1 MLEAFPWIAVV
12 DDDPSV
18 RNALRR
24 TLRVRGFQ
32 TKTYGSAQE
41 FLAGLAHGLPQC
53 LILDLQMPQMSGLDL
68 LHHLKHQ
75 EIQIPTIIITAHS
88 EVELRERCESAGA
101 VGFLLKPL
109 QDASLFATIAD
120 ASAAALSRGHRP
132 PQT

>member
-41 FLAGLAHGLPQC
+41 FLAGVADGLPQC
-53 LILDLQMPQMSGLDL
+53 LILDLQMPQMSGLEL

-75 EIQIPTIIITAHS
+75 EIQIPTIMITAHS
-88 EVELRERCESAGA
+88 EAGLRERCESAGA
-101 VGFLLKPL
+101 VSFLLKPL
-109 QDASLFATIAD
+109 QDASLFAAIVD
-120 ASAAALSRGHRP
+120 ASAAAQSRGRRP